1 MGLINAYTLEHGAA
15 IYPRIVIQDDLLQHA
30 TGILAPRLK
39 RDSDGLWFIDAFKE
53 LRMPEDLNAVM
64 SEDSLAASLA
74 TIPNVAAFSSI
85 REFLITAL
93 KETHQD
99 LRKQIKY
106 RWLANQFNE
115 AITEYVPDRV
125 ELILL

>member
-1 MGLINAYTLEHGAA
+1 
-15 IYPRIVIQDDLLQHA
+15 
-30 TGILAPRLK
+30 
-39 RDSDGLWFIDAFKE
+39 
-53 LRMPEDLNAVM
+53 MPEDLNAVM
-64 SEDSLAASLA
+64 SEDSWAASIA
-74 TIPNVAAFSSI
+74 TIPDVAAYGSI

-93 KETHQD
+93 KENDQD

-125 ELILL
+125 ELIVL